1 LNEKKGGLF
10 LHAAAILGSRGVSL
24 LLGHSCSGK
33 TTLSS
38 LVSDQFSVVAD
49 DLVFAFPKPDGTWA
63 VMDGE
68 TIEQQRAMNFD
79 SAMEAL
85 RHHEPAWPL
94 SSLIRIF
101 AAENTKLQRLTDMKT
116 CEYLMD
122 AVFEI
127 SIQAKDRRLDLR
139 RQWFSNVADM
149 ARRYPGW
156 RLEFSLD
163 AEQAVAA
170 IQQTF

>member
-1 LNEKKGGLF
+1 MTKNNGLF
-10 LHAAAILGSRGVSL
+10 LHAAAILGHRGVSL

-38 LVSDQFSVVAD
+38 LVSDQFSIVAD

-63 VMDGE
+63 VMDSE
-68 TIEQQRAMNFD
+68 TIEQKRAISFD
-79 SAMEAL
+79 SAKEAL
-85 RHHEPAWPL
+85 CHHEPAWPL
-94 SSLIRIF
+94 ISLIRIF
-101 AAENTKLQRLTDMKT
+101 AAKNTKLQRLTDIKT

-127 SIQAKDRRLDLR
+127 SIQSKDRRLALR
-139 RQWFSNVADM
+139 KQWFSRAAAM
-149 ARRYPGW
+149 ARQYPGW
-156 RLEFSLD
+156 RLEFSLN

-170 IQQTF
+170 IQQTL

>member
-1 LNEKKGGLF
+1 MIKNNGLF
-10 LHAAAILGSRGVSL
+10 LHAAAILSPSGVSL

-85 RHHEPAWPL
+85 DRQASTWPL
-94 SSLIRIF
+94 ISLLRIF
-101 AAENTKLQRLTDMKT
+101 AAENTKLQRLTDIKT

-139 RQWFSNVADM
+139 KQWFSNAAAM
-149 ARRYPGW
+149 ARQYPGW

-163 AEQAVAA
+163 AQEAVAA